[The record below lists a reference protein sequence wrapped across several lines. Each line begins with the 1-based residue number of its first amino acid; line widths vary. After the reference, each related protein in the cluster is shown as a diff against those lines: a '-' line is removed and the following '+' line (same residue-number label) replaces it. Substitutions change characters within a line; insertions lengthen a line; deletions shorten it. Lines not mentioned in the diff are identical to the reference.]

1 MVVCCMITRDRRY
14 RVMVHDDQT
23 AELWYRGGY
32 RIIGRVRFP
41 RVTDQ
46 LVALGYGVEDLV
58 RD

>member
-1 MVVCCMITRDRRY
+1 MITRDRRY